1 MNEKEKHYS
10 KIYLF
15 VIGLLALLVGYLIWQ
30 SGNVSNNRGGAD
42 AVRAEFNRAGELLG
56 GSIEIARRAELGIE
70 RAETAIT
77 DSIERVERIESRNSE
92 IEGGI
97 RESLGINRESQSI
110 IQRVRKRGQENSE

>member
-1 MNEKEKHYS
+1 MK
-10 KIYLF
+10 KIKSGICMCLCFLLLSLPVATCYL
-15 VIGLLALLVGYLIWQ
+15 LSQ
-30 SGNVSNNRGGAD
+30 SSNVSNNGSRAD
-42 AVRAEFNRAGELLG
+42 AVRTELDSAGELLG

-92 IEGGI
+92 IAGGI

-110 IQRVRKRGQENSE
+110 IQRIRERGQSDQ